1 MSYVEFLFY
10 LRVHSVH
17 VSWYSL
23 VGGVNIWDENA
34 PFLQLSQWGLVAT
47 QVDKQMDQV
56 VYMINKEIIEYHFK
70 TGWRTSV
77 YKNVVEIKNE
87 DIKVEAENDL

>member
-1 MSYVEFLFY
+1 
-10 LRVHSVH
+10 
-17 VSWYSL
+17 
-23 VGGVNIWDENA
+23 
-34 PFLQLSQWGLVAT
+34 
-47 QVDKQMDQV
+47 MDQV